1 MKKLLVVL
9 VAVLILVGCGKKS
22 PLLGTWNGDTQD
34 GLNTTFIFEKDGNVE
49 YKNEYGFDSEGT
61 YKINKDEV
69 TIKLDS
75 WDKEKVYK
83 FEVKNNKLTLT
94 ATDKYSP
101 SYDSMTKKD

>member
-49 YKNEYGFDSEGT
+49 YKNEYVGHQLNLVYDDEFDT
-61 YKINKDEV
+61 YSFDDVNFGIE
-69 TIKLDS
+69 
-75 WDKEKVYK
+75 
-83 FEVKNNKLTLT
+83 
-94 ATDKYSP
+94 
-101 SYDSMTKKD
+101 TKTNRIVLWHI